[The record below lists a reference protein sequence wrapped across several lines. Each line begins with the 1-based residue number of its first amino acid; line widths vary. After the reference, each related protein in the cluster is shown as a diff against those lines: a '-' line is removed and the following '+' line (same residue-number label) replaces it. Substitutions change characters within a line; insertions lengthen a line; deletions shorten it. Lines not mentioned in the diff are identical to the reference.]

1 VMKQELGRNCDFT
14 MKKVWEKIWIRCGE
28 NLLEKLFKESLKKI
42 AHWQDHHFTQDG
54 ILDDVEESE
63 CK

>member
-1 VMKQELGRNCDFT
+1 MKQELGRNCDFT
-14 MKKVWEKIWIRCGE
+14 MKGLRENLDKVWGKFTRNTFQGII
-28 NLLEKLFKESLKKI
+28 KKI